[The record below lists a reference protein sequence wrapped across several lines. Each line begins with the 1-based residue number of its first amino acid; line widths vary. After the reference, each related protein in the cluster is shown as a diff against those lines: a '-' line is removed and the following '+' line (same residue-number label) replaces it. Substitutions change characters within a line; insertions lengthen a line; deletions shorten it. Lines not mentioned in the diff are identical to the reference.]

1 MKLCGRVRT
10 MRIGLIGYGYWGPN
24 ILRNIVAHT
33 DAEVSVVA
41 DQKLERLAALKK
53 IYPMIRTATDA
64 NEVIEAKDI
73 DAVIIA
79 TPVQTHYPLARAALI
94 AGKHVLVE
102 KPLTDSL
109 KGAEELV
116 ELSKKN
122 KLVLMVDHTYLYTGA
137 VEKMRKVVD
146 SGEIG
151 TVQSFSSTRFNLG
164 LFQGD
169 VNVLWDLAPHD
180 LSILLYLTESMPTL
194 VNAVGVSHT
203 DNKLENIAY
212 LTLRYEDGMIAHIG
226 ASWVSPV
233 KIRQM
238 LISGDKKMIV
248 FDDTESIEKVKVYES
263 GYTVHT
269 DEDKR
274 RLYMDYR
281 SGDIHIPNVGNKE
294 ALQGVVEDFV
304 RAVSKGS
311 KPRSDAHFGL
321 NVVRVLDAAERS
333 LKQGGAEVHLS

>member
-1 MKLCGRVRT
+1 

-33 DAEVSVVA
+33 DAEVAIVA
-41 DQKLERLAALKK
+41 DQKLPRLAALKK
-53 IYPMIRTATDA
+53 IYPMIKTTTDA
-64 NEVIEAKDI
+64 LDVIGAKDI

-79 TPVQTHYPLARAALI
+79 TPVQTHYTLAKAALE
-94 AGKHVLVE
+94 AGMHVLVE

-109 KGAEELV
+109 NTANELV
-116 ELSKKN
+116 ELAKQKK
-122 KLVLMVDHTYLYTGA
+122 LILMVDHTYLYTGA
-137 VEKMRKVVD
+137 VEMMKKVID

-151 TVQSFSSTRFNLG
+151 KVQSFSSTRFNLG
-164 LFQGD
+164 LFQSD

-180 LSILLYLTESMPTL
+180 LSILLYLCDRLPIW

-203 DNKLENIAY
+203 GNNIENIAY
-212 LTLRYEDGMIAHIG
+212 LTLRYDDGMIAHIG
-226 ASWVSPV
+226 SSWVSPV

-248 FDDTESIEKVKVYES
+248 FDDTEAIEKVKVYES
-263 GYTVHT
+263 GYTVRT

-304 RAVSKGS
+304 HAVSKGS
-311 KPRSDAHFGL
+311 KPRSDARFGL
-321 NVVRVLDAAERS
+321 NVVRILDAAERS
-333 LKQGGAEVHLS
+333 LRQGGAEVKLL

>member
-1 MKLCGRVRT
+1 

-24 ILRNIVAHT
+24 ILRNLVAHT
-33 DAEVSVVA
+33 DAEVAIVA

-53 IYPMIRTATDA
+53 VYPAVRTTTDA
-64 NEVIEAKDI
+64 NEVTEAKDI
-73 DAVIIA
+73 DAVIVA
-79 TPVQTHYPLARAALI
+79 TPVQTHYSLARAALLS
-94 AGKHVLVE
+94 GKHVLVE
-102 KPLTDSL
+102 KPLADSL

-116 ELSKKN
+116 ALAAEKK
-122 KLVLMVDHTYLYTGA
+122 LMLMIDHTYLYTGA
-137 VEKMRKVVD
+137 VEVMKRVID

-151 TVQSFSSTRFNLG
+151 VLQSFSSTRFNLG

-180 LSILLYLTESMPTL
+180 LSILLHLIGRMPTL

-203 DNKLENIAY
+203 GNNIENIAY
-212 LTLRYEDGMIAHIG
+212 LTLRYDDGMIAHIG

-248 FDDTESIEKVKVYES
+248 FDDTEAIEKVKIYES
-263 GYTVHT
+263 GYTVRT

-294 ALQGVVEDFV
+294 ALQGVVEDFIH
-304 RAVSKGS
+304 AVSKGS
-311 KPRSDAHFGL
+311 TPRSDAHFGL

-333 LKQGGAEVHLS
+333 LREGGAEVRLS